1 MIRRLLLLPSSSSG
15 VLLVLLFLNL
25 LPAPGLCFLSK
36 GPPRTPGHRRALAL
50 LRGASSDKDEAE
62 ERGWRAVET
71 EVKILLKKIADANRV
86 MSLKPEEEATQVLTE
101 YLDKLIDQRGSPI
114 PLSTL
119 ADDDFCAGQWRLA
132 FTTDPRATFFGNPL
146 VGGSTVVLD
155 ISPRRVVTGTLPLA
169 TAGGGTAAAAVPA
182 PTNTGVLEQR
192 ISVGG
197 KPGLR
202 GEATYRIDP
211 ATGYFSYDFDAIWA
225 NLFGREIAVP
235 GFVVERSASYIDAKY
250 FDGRLWVERFY
261 AEGPEGPSSN
271 DLIAYNCWQREG

>member
-1 MIRRLLLLPSSSSG
+1 MTTGPRYRDIFG
-15 VLLVLLFLNL
+15 VLTRLNDA
-25 LPAPGLCFLSK
+25 LPPHVMQHLQATGVFSSLPPPPAGAPL
-36 GPPRTPGHRRALAL
+36 
-50 LRGASSDKDEAE
+50 
-62 ERGWRAVET
+62 
-71 EVKILLKKIADANRV
+71 
-86 MSLKPEEEATQVLTE
+86 
-101 YLDKLIDQRGSPI
+101 
-114 PLSTL
+114 
-119 ADDDFCAGQWRLA
+119 
-132 FTTDPRATFFGNPL
+132 
-146 VGGSTVVLD
+146 
-155 ISPRRVVTGTLPLA
+155 
-169 TAGGGTAAAAVPA
+169 TAAAAVPA

-261 AEGPEGPSSN
+261 AEGPEGPR
-271 DLIAYNCWQREG
+271 AEGPGA